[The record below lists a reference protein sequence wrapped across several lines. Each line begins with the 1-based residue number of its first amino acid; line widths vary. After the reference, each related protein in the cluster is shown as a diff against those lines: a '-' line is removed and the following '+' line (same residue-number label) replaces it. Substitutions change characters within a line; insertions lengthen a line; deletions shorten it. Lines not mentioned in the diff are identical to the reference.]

1 MLFAGISKAWN
12 NIRENKSTAFSGII
26 TTGISMVIL
35 GTVVLVYLNL
45 IALTQTL
52 FQQGYYSVFVG
63 TEADEQ
69 VRQSIIGELRQVPN
83 IRNIHIVKADEA
95 RADLIASF
103 GETGAI
109 LNKIDL
115 PAFPDVIEF
124 SLDRRSLLTV
134 AEIARIRTIAGVD
147 DVISGRETKDQ
158 IDTFFNISEFVGI
171 FLISMLIISIV
182 LMIHNSI
189 QLAVRTRMKEIEI
202 LKILGATGSF
212 IQLPFVVE
220 GIIIAVFGYLIATGL
235 VYFLFTFVL
244 AGITFNESTYGITNI
259 ARFFSV
265 KQLVLVL
272 FSIMVLGLLSS
283 LVATRKVLRE
293 LET

>member
-244 AGITFNESTYGITNI
+244 AGITFNESTYGITTI